1 MRDTIFKKPKLIVFG
16 NHYIGIWEY
25 KKKKKWKDTQQ
36 TLTLVTSIKET
47 DWERG
52 FIKLFLVYVC
62 II

>member
-1 MRDTIFKKPKLIVFG
+1 MHDTIFKKPKLIVFG
-16 NHYIGIWEY
+16 NHYIGICEY
-25 KKKKKWKDTQQ
+25 KKKKRKDTQQ
-36 TLTLVTSIKET
+36 SLTLVTSIKET